1 MYCIFN
7 IRKNMHVNV
16 FLISALILGSQL
28 VFIYFLFPLSILCP
42 FFYKPTLLLFMVVY
56 LIHWTKFPSE
66 KFWAFLLILL
76 IFSYCYLPLTFTTCN
91 QSIKRHPWDIAQIQ
105 IYSFVLLLRSATLKR
120 LKSLKWL
127 VGRLKFR
134 GTGATICPFGELFY
148 LSTISFFT

>member
-1 MYCIFN
+1 
-7 IRKNMHVNV
+7 MHVNV
-16 FLISALILGSQL
+16 FLISALILGSRL

-56 LIHWTKFPSE
+56 LTHWTKFPSE

-91 QSIKRHPWDIAQIQ
+91 QNIKRHPWDFAQIQ
-105 IYSFVLLLRSATLKR
+105 IYPFVLLLRSVTLKR

-127 VGRLKFR
+127 FGMLKFR
-134 GTGATICPFGELFY
+134 GAGATICPFVELFY